1 MRQRAL
7 DAEMA
12 RRMPGMH
19 IEPRANA
26 ACRCG
31 HGHISVFLGIPGLYA
46 PGGIRGIAC
55 HSAHRP
61 LSLRSFGLRN
71 IKPNHR
77 PPPKNVYQAYLCIL
91 LYTFVYLCIPRLAFR
106 HRAIKGITHSLKIHH
121 LKFSLTSLE
130 IVSDDMV
137 DSFPIPVARRRQ
149 DPQFP
154 RRPGSSKVEPIR
166 PFLYGRIIAHE
177 A

>member
-1 MRQRAL
+1 
-7 DAEMA
+7 
-12 RRMPGMH
+12 MPGMR

-55 HSAHRP
+55 HGAHRP

-77 PPPKNVYQAYLCIL
+77 PPPKNVYQAYLCILLYTFVYFCIL

-166 PFLYGRIIAHE
+166 PFCMVE
-177 A
+177 S

>member
-1 MRQRAL
+1 
-7 DAEMA
+7 MA
-12 RRMPGMH
+12 RRMPGIH
-19 IEPRANA
+19 IEPRVNTAF
-26 ACRCG
+26 RCG
-31 HGHISVFLGIPGLYA
+31 HGYIFVFLGIPGLYA
-46 PGGIRGIAC
+46 HGGLRGIAC
-55 HSAHRP
+55 HGAHRP
-61 LSLRSFGLRN
+61 HSLRSFGLRN

-77 PPPKNVYQAYLCIL
+77 PPPKNVYQAYL
-91 LYTFVYLCIPRLAFR
+91 VYLCIPRIAFR
-106 HRAIKGITHSLKIHH
+106 HRAIKGTTHSLKIHH
-121 LKFSLTSLE
+121 SKFSLTSLK